1 MWGMEKASI
10 QEKQQKNQEVEQNI
24 KNFTQKIERFLV
36 EVNQLI
42 LDKPQQ
48 TKWEIWFVTS
58 VIIIM
63 GMIFI
68 GTLDNS
74 KEAFPNYLIWLG
86 LVFINLCVSIG
97 YGLKERE

>member
-24 KNFTQKIERFLV
+24 KNFTQKIECFLV

-48 TKWEIWFVTS
+48 TKLALTCLLAGGHVLLKTYQVWAKPRWPVHWRVWLDCIFS
-58 VIIIM
+58 VFSLPM
-63 GMIFI
+63 TCWQAM
-68 GTLDNS
+68 
-74 KEAFPNYLIWLG
+74 
-86 LVFINLCVSIG
+86 
-97 YGLKERE
+97 

>member
-24 KNFTQKIERFLV
+24 KNITQKIERFLV

-48 TKWEIWFVTS
+48 TK
-58 VIIIM
+58 
-63 GMIFI
+63 
-68 GTLDNS
+68 
-74 KEAFPNYLIWLG
+74 
-86 LVFINLCVSIG
+86 
-97 YGLKERE
+97 